1 MTETRLEMRQT
12 QKLSKNMQTVIRLLS
27 LGLDGVSDFMLKAIQ
42 ENPALEFVPAQKS
55 PQDYAVQVKTR
66 FRSRKGVDADD
77 LPEPEDITDR
87 TMDDLTQQVRLSNL
101 PDDVCEAAL
110 KMLYMLTP
118 RGYFVQ
124 ELDEF
129 AMEAGIPKQVAK
141 DALRAIQNLEPTG
154 IGARSVEECLTLQL
168 QQKTG
173 VDPLCY
179 DLIRMYLLEIGK
191 GNLRQIARETGATLK
206 HINECVATIRSLSP
220 MPCSLSGGAVQY
232 IMPEFSVE
240 TADDGQLLIQFH
252 NDYYPTFRQD
262 SNFVKLADTLTGEAK
277 TYARRMLTSAGQII
291 RALEMRQNTME
302 KVARI
307 IVREQRAF
315 FLGQYSLLPL
325 RVDDV
330 AREMGM
336 HETTVYR
343 AIEGKYLYCSRGTFP
358 LNHFFQKEVGGS
370 SQARVKEI
378 IRKLCEEN
386 GRMSDREITERLEK
400 CGIHLSRR
408 TVDKYRSQM
417 EIDSS
422 FRRSADTQEDTS
434 HEDQK

>member
-1 MTETRLEMRQT
+1 MTGARLEVRQT
-12 QKLSKNMQTVIRLLS
+12 QKLSQNMQTVIRLLS
-27 LGLDGVSDFMLKAIQ
+27 LDLDGVSDFLLKAVQ

-55 PQDYAVQVKTR
+55 PQDYAIQVKTR
-66 FRSRKGVDADD
+66 FRRRRGVDPGDM
-77 LPEPEDITDR
+77 PEPEDTTDR
-87 TMDDLTQQVRLSNL
+87 TMEDLEQQVRLSGL
-101 PDDVCEAAL
+101 PDEVCRAAL
-110 KMLYMLTP
+110 KMLYALTP
-118 RGYFVQ
+118 RGYFTQ

-129 AMEAGIPKQVAK
+129 ALEAGISKRVAK
-141 DALRAIQNLEPTG
+141 EALKAIQSLEPTG

-179 DLIRMYLLEIGK
+179 DLIRTYLLEIGK
-191 GNLRQIARETGATLK
+191 GSLRQIARETGATLR
-206 HINECVATIRSLSP
+206 HVNECVAVIRSLNP
-220 MPCSLSGGAVQY
+220 IPCSLSGGAVQY

-240 TADDGQLLIQFH
+240 AADDGQLLIQFH

-262 SNFVKLADTLTGEAK
+262 DNFVKLSETLTGEAK
-277 TYARRMLTSAGQII
+277 AYARGMLSSAGQLI
-291 RALEMRQNTME
+291 RAIEMRQTTME

-325 RVDDV
+325 RIDDT
-330 AREMGM
+330 AREMGV

-358 LNHFFQKEVGGS
+358 LNHFFQKDVGGS

-378 IRKLCEEN
+378 IQKLCEEN
-386 GRMSDREITERLEK
+386 GRMSDREITERLK
-400 CGIHLSRR
+400 QRGIHLSRR
-408 TVDKYRSQM
+408 TVAKYRSQM

-422 FRRSADTQEDTS
+422 FRRGGEPQEET
-434 HEDQK
+434 EV